1 MVILCLM
8 YPAFH
13 GKAIAS
19 YFDTIQTIVQSFLKD
34 WGNEG
39 RFRQR
44 LSDFRKLTLIVANRL
59 RNANR

>member
-39 RFRQR
+39 RFH
-44 LSDFRKLTLIVANRL
+44 
-59 RNANR
+59 